1 MSIRKKMK
9 NKFIIKMLI
18 FGISCNLLFSSCN
31 KQMSEVIVDN
41 NQALLNFKTSLF
53 SVSEN
58 INKLSPDIKSNNSLM
73 NQIIMEN
80 KFFELIIPLKESSI
94 QLLKSFELYDSLN
107 NVFENDAKSMIVAA
121 LFVFNSKKNTAIKQ
135 LNSEFRIKSY
145 SQNSIS
151 MVDIDRGELNAC
163 LLEVFGLEAGVYGIF
178 KLEGK
183 IIVQNVLSLV
193 AKVGLKSLTW
203 MGIAYSVY
211 NLTLCLME
219 ADKN

>member
-1 MSIRKKMK
+1 MSTRKKMK
-9 NKFIIKMLI
+9 NNIIIKILI
-18 FGISCNLLFSSCN
+18 FGISCNLSLSSCT
-31 KQMSEVIVDN
+31 KQIPEVIVDK
-41 NQALLNFKTSLF
+41 NQSLINFKTSLF

-145 SQNSIS
+145 SQKSIS

-163 LLEVFGLEAGVYGIF
+163 LLEVFGLEAGVYGLF

>member
-1 MSIRKKMK
+1 
-9 NKFIIKMLI
+9 
-18 FGISCNLLFSSCN
+18 
-31 KQMSEVIVDN
+31 
-41 NQALLNFKTSLF
+41 
-53 SVSEN
+53 
-58 INKLSPDIKSNNSLM
+58 
-73 NQIIMEN
+73 
-80 KFFELIIPLKESSI
+80 
-94 QLLKSFELYDSLN
+94 
-107 NVFENDAKSMIVAA
+107 
-121 LFVFNSKKNTAIKQ
+121 
-135 LNSEFRIKSY
+135 
-145 SQNSIS
+145 